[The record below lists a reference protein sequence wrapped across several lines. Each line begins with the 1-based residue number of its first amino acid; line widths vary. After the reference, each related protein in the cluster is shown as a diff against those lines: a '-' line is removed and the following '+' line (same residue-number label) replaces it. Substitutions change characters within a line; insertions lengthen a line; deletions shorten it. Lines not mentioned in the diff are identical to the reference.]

1 MPSIR
6 RLADSTNT
14 LNSMLLLLKDLRKA
28 VKSLPAW
35 IAPPGAEKFRRLS
48 LLKIRHPS
56 NTFYTIRRPG
66 RHAAH
71 GEVGVFG
78 PNPIAQ
84 HEGRGQNRPVVLAQR
99 TRRWRANASVGAP
112 TLPLAHRSRT
122 RQSAPTRKARPVS
135 STLERP
141 ALLAAP
147 K

>member
-56 NTFYTIRRPG
+56 NT
-66 RHAAH
+66 
-71 GEVGVFG
+71 
-78 PNPIAQ
+78 
-84 HEGRGQNRPVVLAQR
+84 VLHDPSSRSPRR
-99 TRRWRANASVGAP
+99 TRRSRCLRSKSDGPARGPRPEPASRPHAADEALAP
-112 TLPLAHRSRT
+112 PTFPLAHRSRT